1 MKRPVTAR
9 LVLFIA
15 AMLAGVTFLLPSM
28 PLQRPEWW
36 NSVFPE
42 RGMTLG
48 LDLQG
53 GLHLVLH
60 VDTEAASNNELDRM
74 VQSVLR
80 EAKAPQAVAAK
91 AVSARVNVTLNG
103 ADAKAIREAAGKMAP
118 DLTVSDEAGALVFAM
133 PAGLVDSVA
142 DSALKQSV
150 ETLRNRIDQF
160 GVVDPSI
167 QTQGKQK
174 IVIQLPGITDTQRAL
189 DLIGQTAVL
198 EFRIVNA
205 EANMTEVNDR
215 INKALELDPAME
227 TDTTRLVALVQD
239 ILPPASELIKF
250 QSRDEY
256 GVKESWIVVDDKAQL
271 TGSMLANA
279 GVRFDSQFNEPMVS
293 LEFTPEGSDLFE
305 QITGQNI
312 NKQMAIVLD
321 RVARSAPVIRS
332 KIAGGRAQIDGIG
345 SLEEARD
352 VAVVLRAGALPAPVR
367 IEEQLT
373 VGPSLGQDSI
383 DKGVL
388 ATAVGSIAVI
398 LFMLVYY
405 RMSGVIAIV
414 ALGANL
420 VLLLGLLGLF
430 NATLTLPGIAGIA
443 LTIGMA
449 VDGNVIIFERI
460 REELRAGKNAR
471 SAVATGFD
479 RAFWAI
485 ADSNI
490 TTIIAGLI
498 LYQFGTGPIKG
509 FAVTMTV
516 GILTTLFAVL
526 FVTRLMF
533 DLYLRNRNA
542 ETLSI

>member
-1 MKRPVTAR
+1 MKRPVTFR
-9 LVLFIA
+9 LVLFVTS
-15 AMLAGVTFLLPSM
+15 MLAGLTFLLPSINFA
-28 PLQRPEWW
+28 RPEWW
-36 NSVFPE
+36 NTVFPE

-60 VDTEAASNNELDRM
+60 VDTQAASNGELDRM

-80 EAKAPQAVAAK
+80 EAKTPGAVAAK
-91 AVSARVNVTLNG
+91 AENAQVTVTLNG
-103 ADAKAIREAAGKMAP
+103 SDAAAVREAAGKVAS
-118 DLTVSDEAGALVFAM
+118 DLSVTEGQGTIELSMPVSVVDAVARQALQ
-133 PAGLVDSVA
+133 
-142 DSALKQSV
+142 QSV

-167 QTQGKQK
+167 QTQGKEK

-198 EFRIVNA
+198 EFRIVSGD
-205 EANMTEVNDR
+205 ANLTEVNDR
-215 INKALELDPAME
+215 INKSLELDPSME
-227 TDTTRLVALVQD
+227 TDTTRLVGLVQD
-239 ILPPASELIKF
+239 LLPPATELIKF

-256 GVKESWIVVDDKAQL
+256 GVKESWIVVEDKAQL
-271 TGSMLANA
+271 TGNLLANA

-293 LEFTPEGSDLFE
+293 LEFTPEGADLFE

-321 RVARSAPVIRS
+321 GVARSAPVIRS

-388 ATAVGSIAVI
+388 ATAVGSVAVI
-398 LFMLVYY
+398 LFMLIYY
-405 RMSGVIAIV
+405 RLSGVIAII

-460 REELRAGKNAR
+460 REEIRAGKNAR
-471 SAVATGFD
+471 AAVATGFD

-526 FVTRLMF
+526 FVSRLMF
-533 DLYLRNRNA
+533 DLYLRNRNP